1 MMNNTKT
8 KYYVASE
15 EIDVD
20 WDFDPKQRGIPLS
33 LPQVYCTECDT
44 WYYSD
49 FTAPMPEPIPLA
61 IRRFIHALQRRP
73 REPLS
78 ILTVPPDEFRTI
90 EKKVRTAYGFPP
102 ERRIVP
108 GTDLGPIY
116 LLRQRFEPRWQ
127 VYKGYELFF
136 TGKARQA
143 VERLKPPNL
152 LWFPVWQTRTRHW
165 DIWQLA
171 VLGQKR
177 LPAIEGGQWVQCP
190 ECWGWSIDAL
200 YGVTIRFAV
209 PEEGA
214 QVGDFVCLEGLGLVV
229 SERVVEA
236 LVGLGDGSVRGLR
249 FVPVSEVE
257 WRRVPPPSEEE
268 LRQWEQMFEEA
279 RRLITP
285 PPFE

>member
-1 MMNNTKT
+1 M
-8 KYYVASE
+8 S
-15 EIDVD
+15 
-20 WDFDPKQRGIPLS
+20 
-33 LPQVYCTECDT
+33 PQ
-44 WYYSD
+44 
-49 FTAPMPEPIPLA
+49 
-61 IRRFIHALQRRP
+61 
-73 REPLS
+73 
-78 ILTVPPDEFRTI
+78 EFRAI
-90 EKKVRTAYGFPP
+90 EQRVRVAYGFPP

-108 GTDLGPIY
+108 GTDLGPLY
-116 LLRQRFEPRWQ
+116 LSRKHFEPHWQ
-127 VYKGYELFF
+127 VYKGYNLFF

-143 VERLKPPNL
+143 VEQLNPSNL
-152 LWFPVWQTRTRHW
+152 LWFPVWRTRTRHW
-165 DIWQLA
+165 DIWQL
-171 VLGQKR
+171 VVVEQKR

-190 ECWGWSIDAL
+190 ECWGWSIDAP

-268 LRQWEQMFEEA
+268 LRQWEQVFEEA